1 MRETHRQTNKRK
13 SHFPFQEKQVNKK
26 WICNYFSLFS
36 LKYPTHRKS
45 SKYKLRKLT
54 EYKFMPVI
62 LFYNGRFLR
71 KSMTISKTLGEGKIH
86 ERTDRKA
93 FSIILSLGKNAQTF
107 FVKLESLLVLIA
119 MSIYVKFVMQLMPNG
134 SQRVLIIMGRC
145 NLEME
150 RGIQR
155 NG

>member
-1 MRETHRQTNKRK
+1 
-13 SHFPFQEKQVNKK
+13 
-26 WICNYFSLFS
+26 
-36 LKYPTHRKS
+36 
-45 SKYKLRKLT
+45 
-54 EYKFMPVI
+54 MPVI

-93 FSIILSLGKNAQTF
+93 FSIILSRLGKNAQTL
-107 FVKLESLLVLIA
+107 FVKLESLLALNA

-134 SQRVLIIMGRC
+134 SQRVLIIIGRC
-145 NLEME
+145 TLEME